1 VPFNGERY
9 TLPAGVWVAT
19 FVGALGALVGTWGVF
34 GFL

>member
-1 VPFNGERY
+1 VPFNGERFA
-9 TLPAGVWVAT
+9 LPAGLWAAT